1 MARRVHGG
9 QRSDAGGIAGLAR
22 LIEEHGPALEYD
34 LLTKTNYQLRD
45 VGGALPWGALLHF
58 VQFLPRDSALKTELV
73 PMTDVER
80 WNDGCANAAILAD
93 LFDLVNQMRAEVAV
107 NGTDHK
113 PRRPRPYP
121 RPGAKPKG
129 VQHVGKDPIPV
140 SEFESW
146 WSTGR

>member
-1 MARRVHGG
+1 
-9 QRSDAGGIAGLAR
+9 
-22 LIEEHGPALEYD
+22 
-34 LLTKTNYQLRD
+34 
-45 VGGALPWGALLHF
+45 
-58 VQFLPRDSALKTELV
+58 
-73 PMTDVER
+73 MTDVER

-107 NGTDHK
+107 KGTDHK
-113 PRRPRPYP
+113 PRRQRPYP

>member
-58 VQFLPRDSALKTELV
+58 VQFLPRDSALSRELV
-73 PMTDVER
+73 PVTDAER
-80 WNDGCANAAILAD
+80 WTRGDATASLLAD
-93 LFDLVNQMRAEVAV
+93 IYDLMALFRAEQAV
-107 NGTDHK
+107 KGTDHK
-113 PRRPRPYP
+113 PRRQRPYP

-129 VQHVGKDPIPV
+129 VRHVGKDPIPV
-140 SEFESW
+140 SKFESW